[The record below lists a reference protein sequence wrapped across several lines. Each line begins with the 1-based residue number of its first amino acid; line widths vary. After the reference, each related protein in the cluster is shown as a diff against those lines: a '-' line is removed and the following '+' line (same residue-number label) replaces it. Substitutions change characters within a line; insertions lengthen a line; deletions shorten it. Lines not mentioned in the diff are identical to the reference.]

1 MKLVDIAVFNFLSE
15 ASILG
20 SLLSAENIQCFLN
33 NQQVSIIIPG
43 SGVTL
48 SVEASD
54 KERAIQIIKE
64 AGFEKYL
71 TED

>member
-1 MKLVDIAVFNFLSE
+1 MKLVGIAVFNFLSE
-15 ASILG
+15 AGVLG
-20 SLLSAENIQCFLN
+20 SLLSSENIQCFLN
-33 NQQVSIIIPG
+33 NQQVSAIIPG

-48 SVEASD
+48 SVEESD
-54 KERAIQIIKE
+54 KERAIQIMKE